1 MSQRYSSSFC
11 SSWVVPS
18 QIPSPTTTTITSS
31 NSSYF
36 SSPPNLPRDSN
47 TPPPAPKKESIV
59 RSKPTQQHQYTRVY
73 PPSWT
78 VTSLFPPTPVS
89 PPSTQTYHPQSNYNQ
104 PSTAATTPTPTAA
117 NNISFSPAAMQIQYF
132 QRDTTTSAQNS
143 SGVADAPAKQPAGY
157 GAHCYSASM
166 CITTTLPVSTYPYPP
181 KPPMTRTAPW
191 KAPGGYAYP
200 ETCGGYT
207 PQPTSAFSGAA
218 DQPAH
223 APLVAPSYSPSCRM

>member
-18 QIPSPTTTTITSS
+18 QIPSPTTTTTITSS
-31 NSSYF
+31 NSSCF

-47 TPPPAPKKESIV
+47 TPPPAPKKGSIV
-59 RSKPTQQHQYTRVY
+59 CSKPTQQHRYTRVY

-89 PPSTQTYHPQSNYNQ
+89 PPSTQTYRPQSNYNQ
-104 PSTAATTPTPTAA
+104 PSTTATPTPTAT
-117 NNISFSPAAMQIQYF
+117 NNITSSSPAAIQIRYF
-132 QRDTTTSAQNS
+132 QHDMITSRQNS
-143 SGVADAPAKQPAGY
+143 CVADAPAKQPAGY
-157 GAHCYSASM
+157 GAHDYSASM
-166 CITTTLPVSTYPYPP
+166 CITTTLPISTYPYPP
-181 KPPMTRTAPW
+181 RPPMTRTAPW

-207 PQPTSAFSGAA
+207 PQPTSPFSGAA

-223 APLVAPSYSPSCRM
+223 APQVAPSYSPPCRI